1 MTEIRFGGRCEK
13 HLCPKP
19 CTKCAEAG
27 DSSTIT
33 VPRETW
39 DAMISALENHPG
51 NYKLTTLE
59 SRVYQTIITR
69 AEALTATNA
78 VSHPKTEAAP
88 APEGGAITSES
99 AAAFYEQAFGVKLT
113 DSAQIGGVLRLC
125 NLAAN
130 AVTSECSKVT
140 SEYSEQPQVQ
150 GEAYSERFYGSGED
164 RGWWIVR
171 GGLVKREHV
180 AFLGE
185 SVSPEE
191 VSKVVA
197 ELNAAHPQATE
208 PAWRPIETAPKDGTR
223 ILVCKAKDVD
233 GNPMGDSFGLFVQR
247 AEWWEGDGWIVYCSL
262 VHEPQ
267 CFFDPTHWM
276 PLPAAPEA
284 K

>member
-140 SEYSEQPQVQ
+140 SEYSEQPQAQ
-150 GEAYSERFYGSGED
+150 GEAAKKYAENLCISMARKFYPEVTQFEPLDDLFGLLTQID
-164 RGWWIVR
+164 NMTT
-171 GGLVKREHV
+171 GLVR
-180 AFLGE
+180 
-185 SVSPEE
+185 
-191 VSKVVA
+191 
-197 ELNAAHPQATE
+197 PQATE
-208 PAWRPIETAPKDGTR
+208 TAWRPIETAPANVEVIVAIEGGGVTIGSIMPTFGWAWYETDNEPDD
-223 ILVCKAKDVD
+223 AKVI
-233 GNPMGDSFGLFVQR
+233 
-247 AEWWEGDGWIVYCSL
+247 GW
-262 VHEPQ
+262 Q
-267 CFFDPTHWM
+267 

-284 K
+284 KQ